1 MTIQRLLITNI
12 KTIKKLIK
20 KIKNYLKIIIQTEK
34 KLLLKFWL
42 AHKIM
47 IIIMMMITITITIT
61 ITIIIMKIVMMMITI
76 ER

>member
-61 ITIIIMKIVMMMITI
+61 ITIIIMKIIMMMITI